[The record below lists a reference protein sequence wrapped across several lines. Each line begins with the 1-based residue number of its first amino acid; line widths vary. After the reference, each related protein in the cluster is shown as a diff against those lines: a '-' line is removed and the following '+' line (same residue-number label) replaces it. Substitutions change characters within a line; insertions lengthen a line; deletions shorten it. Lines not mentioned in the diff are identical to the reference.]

1 MTNSPELPFVV
12 VTVLNHNGWQDA
24 AECVR
29 SVLASTYWNFK
40 VVIVDNGST
49 DDSMERLSRL
59 ADGRS
64 VELVQTGAN
73 LGSVG
78 GTTYAIQSALE
89 RGADFIFAL
98 SNDLVVSADAI
109 DTLVHSM
116 GLDPRIGVIA
126 PRIMYYDQ
134 PDELWSCGFLMNHWL
149 ARGTD
154 LVNRIKRASPG
165 VEVLDVD
172 MLIGGVMFLRRALV
186 EQIGTVDD
194 RYFFQTEEYE
204 FFDRVRK
211 AGWQVKVAMGTA
223 VLHKVGRTIGTGSYD
238 RWYYGTRNRLLY
250 IKENLPPLQ
259 RITARSF
266 FYGTRPIKFLQW
278 LLKGRGDLIQ
288 ATVEGWRD
296 YRAARLGKR
305 LSAEA
310 VS

>member
-1 MTNSPELPFVV
+1 MTDSSEFPLVV

-24 AECVR
+24 TECVR
-29 SVLASTYWNFK
+29 SVLTSTYPNIK
-40 VVIVDNGST
+40 VVLVDNGST
-49 DDSMERLSRL
+49 DDSVERLSRL
-59 ADGRS
+59 ADGRR
-64 VELVQTGAN
+64 VELVRTDAN
-73 LGSVG
+73 LGGVG
-78 GTTYAIQSALE
+78 GTTYAIRSALE
-89 RGADFIFAL
+89 RSADFIFAL
-98 SNDLVVSADAI
+98 SNDLVVSADAV
-109 DTLVHSM
+109 DTLVRGMRS
-116 GLDPRIGVIA
+116 DPRIGVIA

-134 PDELWSCGFLMNHWL
+134 PEELWSCGFLMNHWL

-154 LVNRIKRASPG
+154 LVNRVKHASPD

-186 EQIGTVDD
+186 EQIGSVDD
-194 RYFFQTEEYE
+194 RYFFQNEEYE

-211 AGWQVKVAMGTA
+211 AGWHVKVAMCTE

-250 IKENLPPLQ
+250 IKENLPLLQ

-278 LLKGRGDLIQ
+278 LLKGRADLIQ
-288 ATVEGWRD
+288 ATLEGWRD

-305 LSAEA
+305 LSTGAMN
-310 VS
+310 